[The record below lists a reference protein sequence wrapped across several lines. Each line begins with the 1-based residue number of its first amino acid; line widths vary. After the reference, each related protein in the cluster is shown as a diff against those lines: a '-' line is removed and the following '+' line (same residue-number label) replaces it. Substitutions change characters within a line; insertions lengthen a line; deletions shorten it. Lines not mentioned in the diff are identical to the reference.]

1 MFLVFFLLSFMFV
14 SCFILVCTLYFV
26 VKLLV
31 IDGTP
36 KNWSSTYGQEHLA
49 LNAPNVS
56 MFGVVRENFS

>member
-1 MFLVFFLLSFMFV
+1 MFV
-14 SCFILVCTLYFV
+14 SCFILVCTLDFF

-49 LNAPNVS
+49 LDVPNMS
-56 MFGVVRENFS
+56 KFGAVREKLS